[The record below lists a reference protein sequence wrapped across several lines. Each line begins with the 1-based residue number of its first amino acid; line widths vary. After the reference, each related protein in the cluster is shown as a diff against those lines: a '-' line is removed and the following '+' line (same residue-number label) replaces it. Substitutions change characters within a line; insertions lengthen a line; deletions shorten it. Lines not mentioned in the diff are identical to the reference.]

1 MTHLGDITRIDGGAI
16 EPVDVITFGSP
27 CQDLSIAGKRAGLA
41 GERSNLFLEAV
52 RIIKEM
58 RCKTDGKYPT
68 FAVWENV
75 PGAFSS
81 NKGEDFR
88 RVLQELAALCDDTV
102 SIPRPAGRWLT
113 AGEIMG
119 DGYSIAWRVMD
130 AQYWGVPQRRRRIAL
145 VVDFGGG
152 RAGKILFDPAGVSG
166 DPQPRGAEGKSL
178 AGDVICG
185 LDLAEG
191 SSRGAYAVY
200 SQQRFGKYA
209 PGIGT
214 LTGSSGRSKTGE
226 TLIVYSAGFKGKASA
241 GSGTVGFEFDR
252 CPTLTAG
259 QISHV
264 AGYEL
269 NQITSPENRSNP
281 RSGDPMP
288 TLSAN
293 GRPGVT
299 YCIMGNVIDRNANCN
314 GAGWREDV
322 SYTLNT
328 MDRHAVMCMMSS
340 QEHAE
345 IDNDLCGTLSCK
357 HEQPIVCV
365 GIDCRHFVD
374 TGDVLPTLQ
383 AGEGRGYTLNGI
395 HAVLINS
402 VVRCLTLLECE
413 RLQGYPDGWTEIPDY
428 IDSRGRKRKTSDS
441 ARYTAL
447 GNSIALPQWRYVLG
461 NISRYLPPGATLGS
475 LFDGIG
481 GFPLVW
487 EEIHGK
493 GTAVWA
499 SEINEFC
506 IAVTKYRF
514 GG

>member
-1 MTHLGDITRIDGGAI
+1 MQHIGDITGIDGGRI

-27 CQDLSIAGKRAGLA
+27 CQDLSIAGKRAGLS

-52 RIIKEM
+52 RIIREM
-58 RCKTDGKYPT
+58 RCKTDGKYPA

-102 SIPRPAGRWLT
+102 LIPRPAGRWLT

-119 DGYSIAWRVMD
+119 DGWSIAWRVMD

-145 VVDFGGG
+145 VVDFGGQ
-152 RAGKILFDPAGVSG
+152 RAGQILFEPAGVPG
-166 DPQPRGAEGKSL
+166 DPQPRGAEREG
-178 AGDVICG
+178 AAEAPEIG

-191 SSRGAYAVY
+191 SLCG
-200 SQQRFGKYA
+200 
-209 PGIGT
+209 
-214 LTGSSGRSKTGE
+214 
-226 TLIVYSAGFKGKASA
+226 GFKGKASA
-241 GSGTVGFEFDR
+241 DSGTVEFEIDR
-252 CPTLTAG
+252 CPTLIAG
-259 QISHV
+259 QVCHV
-264 AGYEL
+264 VYDARG
-269 NQITSPENRSNP
+269 NG
-281 RSGDPMP
+281 SGTIVP
-288 TLSAN
+288 TLTGDHQN
-293 GRPGVT
+293 RVT
-299 YCIMGNVIDRNANCN
+299 DYTAICIMGNVIDRNANCN
-314 GAGWREDV
+314 GAGWCRDV

-328 MDRHAVMCMMSS
+328 IDRHAVMCVMSS
-340 QEHAE
+340 QEHAGM
-345 IDNDLCGTLSCK
+345 DDDLCGTLSCK
-357 HEQPIVCV
+357 HEQPVIV
-365 GIDCRHFVD
+365 
-374 TGDVLPTLQ
+374 LYP
-383 AGEGRGYTLNGI
+383 
-395 HAVLINS
+395 
-402 VVRCLTLLECE
+402 VVRRLIPLECE
-413 RLQGYPDGWTEIPDY
+413 RLQGYPDGWTDIPDY
-428 IDSRGRKRKTSDS
+428 IDSHGKRRKASDS

-461 NISRYLPPGATLGS
+461 NISKYLPPGATLGS

-499 SEINEFC
+499 SEINGFC

>member
-1 MTHLGDITRIDGGAI
+1 MEHLGDITQIDGGGI

-27 CQDLSIAGKRAGLA
+27 CQDLSIAGKRAGLS

-52 RIIKEM
+52 RVIREM
-58 RCKTDGKYPT
+58 RCKTHGEYPA

-88 RVLQELAALCDDTV
+88 RVLQELSALCGDTV
-102 SIPRPAGRWLT
+102 LIPRPEGRWLT

-145 VVDFGGG
+145 VVDFGGQ
-152 RAGKILFDPAGVSG
+152 RAGKILFESAGVPG
-166 DPQPRGAEGKSL
+166 DFKPRGTAAQRA
-178 AGDVICG
+178 AGTPESG

-191 SSRGAYAVY
+191 SLCG
-200 SQQRFGKYA
+200 
-209 PGIGT
+209 
-214 LTGSSGRSKTGE
+214 
-226 TLIVYSAGFKGKASA
+226 GFKGKASA

-259 QISHV
+259 QVCHV
-264 AGYEL
+264 AGYEF
-269 NQITSPENRSNP
+269 NQITSPTNRSNP
-281 RSGDPMP
+281 RLGDPMP
-288 TLSAN
+288 TLGAK

-299 YCIMGNVIDRNANCN
+299 YCIIGN
-314 GAGWREDV
+314 
-322 SYTLNT
+322 
-328 MDRHAVMCMMSS
+328 
-340 QEHAE
+340 
-345 IDNDLCGTLSCK
+345 
-357 HEQPIVCV
+357 
-365 GIDCRHFVD
+365 
-374 TGDVLPTLQ
+374 VLPTIQ

-395 HAVLINS
+395 HAVRICT
-402 VVRCLTLLECE
+402 VVRRLTPLECE

-428 IDSRGRKRKTSDS
+428 IDSRGKRRKASDS

-461 NISRYLPPGATLGS
+461 NISRHLPHGATLGS

-481 GFPLVW
+481 GFPFVW

-493 GTAVWA
+493 GAAVWA

>member
-1 MTHLGDITRIDGGAI
+1 MKHLGDITQIDGGAI

-102 SIPRPAGRWLT
+102 SIPRPAGRWPT
-113 AGEIMG
+113 SGEIMG
-119 DGYSIAWRVMD
+119 DDYSIAWRVMD

-152 RAGKILFDPAGVSG
+152 RAGKILFDPAGVPRNS
-166 DPQPRGAEGKSL
+166 QPRRAQAEGSPRTPES
-178 AGDVICG
+178 G
-185 LDLAEG
+185 LNLAEG
-191 SSRGAYAVY
+191 SLCG
-200 SQQRFGKYA
+200 
-209 PGIGT
+209 
-214 LTGSSGRSKTGE
+214 
-226 TLIVYSAGFKGKASA
+226 GFKGKASA

-269 NQITSPENRSNP
+269 NQIASPTCRSNP
-281 RSGDPMP
+281 KSGDPMP
-288 TLSAN
+288 TLSAK
-293 GRPGVT
+293 GCPGVT

-314 GAGWREDV
+314 GAGWCEDV

-357 HEQPIVCV
+357 HEQPVIVL
-365 GIDCRHFVD
+365 F
-374 TGDVLPTLQ
+374 PTV
-383 AGEGRGYTLNGI
+383 RR
-395 HAVLINS
+395 LIP
-402 VVRCLTLLECE
+402 LECE
-413 RLQGYPDGWTEIPDY
+413 RLQGYPDGWAEIPDY

-461 NISRYLPPGATLGS
+461 NISQYLPPGATLGS

>member
-1 MTHLGDITRIDGGAI
+1 MKHLGDIAQIDGGEI

-27 CQDLSIAGKRAGLA
+27 CQDLSIAGKRAGLS

-52 RIIKEM
+52 RIIREM
-58 RCKTDGKYPT
+58 RCKTHGKYPA

-88 RVLQELAALCDDTV
+88 RVLQELAALCDNTV
-102 SIPRPAGRWLT
+102 LIPRPAGRWLT

-145 VVDFGGG
+145 VVDFGGQ
-152 RAGKILFDPAGVSG
+152 RAGEILFKPAGVPG
-166 DPQPRGAEGKSL
+166 DSAPGETEKQSL

-191 SSRGAYAVY
+191 SSQTAYAIY
-200 SQQRFGKYA
+200 DCRGN
-209 PGIGT
+209 
-214 LTGSSGRSKTGE
+214 
-226 TLIVYSAGFKGKASA
+226 
-241 GSGTVGFEFDR
+241 GSGEIA
-252 CPTLTAG
+252 PTITGDHQNRVTDYTA
-259 QISHV
+259 I
-264 AGYEL
+264 
-269 NQITSPENRSNP
+269 
-281 RSGDPMP
+281 
-288 TLSAN
+288 
-293 GRPGVT
+293 
-299 YCIMGNVIDRNANCN
+299 CIMGNVIDRNANC
-314 GAGWREDV
+314 
-322 SYTLNT
+322 
-328 MDRHAVMCMMSS
+328 
-340 QEHAE
+340 
-345 IDNDLCGTLSCK
+345 LCGTLSYK
-357 HEQPIVCV
+357 HEQPAVCYTV
-365 GIDCRHFVD
+365 SGIDCRHFAE
-374 TGDVLPTLQ
+374 TGDVLPTIQ

-395 HAVLINS
+395 HAVRICT
-402 VVRCLTLLECE
+402 VVRRLTPLECE

-428 IDSRGRKRKTSDS
+428 IDSRGKRSKASDS

-461 NISRYLPPGATLGS
+461 NISRYLPHGATLGS

-506 IAVTKYRF
+506 MAVTKYRF

>member
-1 MTHLGDITRIDGGAI
+1 MKHLGDITRIDGGKI
-16 EPVDVITFGSP
+16 KPVDVITFGSP
-27 CQDLSIAGKRAGLA
+27 CQDLSIAGKRAGLS

-52 RIIKEM
+52 RIIREM
-58 RCKTDGKYPT
+58 RCKTHGKYPA

-88 RVLQELAALCDDTV
+88 RVLQELAALCDNTV
-102 SIPRPAGRWLT
+102 LIPRPAGRWLT

-145 VVDFGGG
+145 VADFGGQ
-152 RAGKILFDPAGVSG
+152 RAGEILFKPAGVPG
-166 DPQPRGAEGKSL
+166 DFKPRGTAPQRV
-178 AGDVICG
+178 AGTPESG

-191 SSRGAYAVY
+191 SLCG
-200 SQQRFGKYA
+200 
-209 PGIGT
+209 
-214 LTGSSGRSKTGE
+214 
-226 TLIVYSAGFKGKASA
+226 GFKGKSSA

-259 QISHV
+259 QISHIV
-264 AGYEL
+264 GYEL
-269 NQITSPENRSNP
+269 NQITSPTNRSNP
-281 RSGDPMP
+281 KVGDPMP
-288 TLSAN
+288 TLSAK
-293 GRPGVT
+293 GRMGIT

-314 GAGWREDV
+314 GAGWCKDV

-328 MDRHAVMCMMSS
+328 IDRHAVMCVMSS
-340 QEHAE
+340 QEHAG

-357 HEQPIVCV
+357 HEQPIVV
-365 GIDCRHFVD
+365 MYPI
-374 TGDVLPTLQ
+374 
-383 AGEGRGYTLNGI
+383 
-395 HAVLINS
+395 
-402 VVRCLTLLECE
+402 VRRLTPLECE

-428 IDSRGRKRKTSDS
+428 IDSRGKRRKASDS

-461 NISRYLPPGATLGS
+461 NISRYLPHGATLGS

-487 EEIHGK
+487 EEIHGA

>member
-1 MTHLGDITRIDGGAI
+1 MNHLGDITQIDGGAI

-27 CQDLSIAGKRAGLA
+27 CQDLSIAGKRAGLS

-52 RIIKEM
+52 RIIREM
-58 RCKTDGKYPT
+58 RCKTDGKYPA

-113 AGEIMG
+113 SGEIMG

-152 RAGKILFDPAGVSG
+152 RAGKILFDPAGVPRNS
-166 DPQPRGAEGKSL
+166 QPRRAEAEGSPRTPES
-178 AGDVICG
+178 G
-185 LDLAEG
+185 LNLAEG
-191 SSRGAYAVY
+191 SLCG
-200 SQQRFGKYA
+200 
-209 PGIGT
+209 
-214 LTGSSGRSKTGE
+214 
-226 TLIVYSAGFKGKASA
+226 GFKGKASA
-241 GSGTVGFEFDR
+241 GSGTVGFEIDR
-252 CPTLTAG
+252 CPTLIAEQVCHVVYDPRGNGDGRIAPTITGDHQNRVTDYTAICV
-259 QISHV
+259 Q
-264 AGYEL
+264 GYEL
-269 NQITSPENRSNP
+269 NQIASPTCWSNP
-281 RSGDPMP
+281 RPGDPMP
-288 TLSAN
+288 TLGAK
-293 GRPGVT
+293 GCPGVT

-314 GAGWREDV
+314 GAGWCEDV

-328 MDRHAVMCMMSS
+328 MDRHAVMC
-340 QEHAE
+340 A
-345 IDNDLCGTLSCK
+345 
-357 HEQPIVCV
+357 

-395 HAVLINS
+395 HAVRINS
-402 VVRCLTLLECE
+402 VVRRLTPLECE
-413 RLQGYPDGWTEIPDY
+413 RLQGYPDGWAEIPDY

>member
-1 MTHLGDITRIDGGAI
+1 MQHIGDITGIDGGGI

-27 CQDLSIAGKRAGLA
+27 CQDLSIAGKRAGLS

-52 RIIKEM
+52 RIIREM
-58 RCKTDGKYPT
+58 RCKTDGKYPA

-102 SIPRPAGRWLT
+102 LIPRPAGRWLT

-119 DGYSIAWRVMD
+119 DGWSIAWRVMD

-145 VVDFGGG
+145 VVDFGGQ
-152 RAGKILFDPAGVSG
+152 RAGKILFEPAGVPG
-166 DPQPRGAEGKSL
+166 DPQPRGAEREGA
-178 AGDVICG
+178 AGAPEIG

-191 SSRGAYAVY
+191 SLCGGV
-200 SQQRFGKYA
+200 
-209 PGIGT
+209 
-214 LTGSSGRSKTGE
+214 
-226 TLIVYSAGFKGKASA
+226 KGKASTD
-241 GSGTVGFEFDR
+241 SGTVGFEIDR
-252 CPTLTAG
+252 CPTLIAG
-259 QISHV
+259 QVCHV
-264 AGYEL
+264 AGYEF
-269 NQITSPENRSNP
+269 NQITSPTNRSNP
-281 RSGDPMP
+281 GLGDPAP
-288 TLSAN
+288 TLSAK

-299 YCIMGNVIDRNANCN
+299 YCIMGNV
-314 GAGWREDV
+314 
-322 SYTLNT
+322 
-328 MDRHAVMCMMSS
+328 MCMMSS
-340 QEHAE
+340 QEHAGM
-345 IDNDLCGTLSCK
+345 DDDLCGTLSCK
-357 HEQPIVCV
+357 HEQPVIV
-365 GIDCRHFVD
+365 
-374 TGDVLPTLQ
+374 LYP
-383 AGEGRGYTLNGI
+383 
-395 HAVLINS
+395 
-402 VVRCLTLLECE
+402 VVRRLTPLECE
-413 RLQGYPDGWTEIPDY
+413 RLQDYPDGWMDIPDY
-428 IDSRGRKRKTSDS
+428 IDSQGKRRKASDS

-461 NISRYLPPGATLGS
+461 NISRHLPHGATLGS

-499 SEINEFC
+499 SEINGFC

>member
-16 EPVDVITFGSP
+16 KPVDVITFGSP

-52 RIIKEM
+52 RIIREM
-58 RCKTDGKYPT
+58 RCKTDGKYPA

-81 NKGEDFR
+81 NGGEDFR
-88 RVLQELAALCDDTV
+88 RVLQELAALCDDAV

-145 VVDFGGG
+145 VVDFGGQ
-152 RAGKILFDPAGVSG
+152 RAREILFEPSGVPG
-166 DPQPRGAEGKSL
+166 DFKPRGAAEERASPN
-178 AGDVICG
+178 AESG
-185 LDLAEG
+185 LDLAAG
-191 SSRGAYAVY
+191 SLCG
-200 SQQRFGKYA
+200 
-209 PGIGT
+209 
-214 LTGSSGRSKTGE
+214 
-226 TLIVYSAGFKGKASA
+226 GFKGKASA

-259 QISHV
+259 QVIHV
-264 AGYEL
+264 VYDARGNGDGNTCCTL
-269 NQITSPENRSNP
+269 TGDHQNR
-281 RSGDPMP
+281 
-288 TLSAN
+288 
-293 GRPGVT
+293 VT
-299 YCIMGNVIDRNANCN
+299 DYTAICIMGNVIDRNANCN

-345 IDNDLCGTLSCK
+345 IDNNLCGTLSCK
-357 HEQPIVCV
+357 HEQPAVCYTV
-365 GIDCRHFVD
+365 SGIDCRHFAE
-374 TGDVLPTLQ
+374 TGDILPTIQ

-395 HAVLINS
+395 HAVRICT
-402 VVRCLTLLECE
+402 VVRRLTPLECE

-428 IDSRGRKRKTSDS
+428 IDSWGKRRKASDS

-461 NISRYLPPGATLGS
+461 NISRHLPYGATLGS

-487 EEIHGK
+487 EEVHGA

>member
-1 MTHLGDITRIDGGAI
+1 MQHLGDITGIDGGGI

-52 RIIKEM
+52 RIIREM
-58 RCKTDGKYPT
+58 RCKTDGKYPA

-102 SIPRPAGRWLT
+102 HIPRPAGRWLT

-119 DGYSIAWRVMD
+119 DGWSIAWRVMD

-145 VVDFGGG
+145 VVDFGGQ
-152 RAGKILFDPAGVSG
+152 RAGKILFEPAGVPG
-166 DPQPRGAEGKSL
+166 DPQPRGAERKGAAS
-178 AGDVICG
+178 ASERCTG
-185 LDLAEG
+185 LAEG
-191 SSRGAYAVY
+191 PLCG
-200 SQQRFGKYA
+200 
-209 PGIGT
+209 
-214 LTGSSGRSKTGE
+214 
-226 TLIVYSAGFKGKASA
+226 GFKGKASA
-241 GSGTVGFEFDR
+241 GSGTVGFEIDR
-252 CPTLTAG
+252 CPTLIAG
-259 QISHV
+259 QVCHV
-264 AGYEL
+264 VYDARG
-269 NQITSPENRSNP
+269 NG
-281 RSGDPMP
+281 SGTIVP
-288 TLSAN
+288 TLTGDHQN
-293 GRPGVT
+293 RVT
-299 YCIMGNVIDRNANCN
+299 DYTAICVMGNVIDREAKCN
-314 GAGWREDV
+314 GAGWCEDV

-328 MDRHAVMCMMSS
+328 MDRHAVLCVMSS

-345 IDNDLCGTLSCK
+345 INHDLCGTLSCK
-357 HEQPIVCV
+357 HEQPVIV
-365 GIDCRHFVD
+365 
-374 TGDVLPTLQ
+374 LYP
-383 AGEGRGYTLNGI
+383 
-395 HAVLINS
+395 
-402 VVRCLTLLECE
+402 VVRRLIPLECE
-413 RLQGYPDGWTEIPDY
+413 RLQGYPDGWTDIPDY
-428 IDSRGRKRKTSDS
+428 TDSHGKRRKASDS

-461 NISRYLPPGATLGS
+461 NISRHLPHSATLGS

-499 SEINEFC
+499 SEINGFC

>member
-16 EPVDVITFGSP
+16 KPVDVITFGSP

-52 RIIKEM
+52 RIIREM

-102 SIPRPAGRWLT
+102 SIPRPAGRWPT
-113 AGEIMG
+113 SGEIMG
-119 DGYSIAWRVMD
+119 DDYSIAWRVMD

-145 VVDFGGG
+145 VVDFRGG
-152 RAGKILFDPAGVSG
+152 RAGKILFDPTGVPG
-166 DPQPRGAEGKSL
+166 NPQPRREEEQSP

-191 SSRGAYAVY
+191 SLCG
-200 SQQRFGKYA
+200 
-209 PGIGT
+209 
-214 LTGSSGRSKTGE
+214 
-226 TLIVYSAGFKGKASA
+226 GFKGKSSA
-241 GSGTVGFEFDR
+241 DSGTVGFELDR
-252 CPTLTAG
+252 CPTLIAEQVCHVVYDPRGNGDGRIAPTITGDHQNRVTDYTAICV
-259 QISHV
+259 Q
-264 AGYEL
+264 GYEL
-269 NQITSPENRSNP
+269 NQIASPTCWSNP
-281 RSGDPMP
+281 RPGDPMP
-288 TLSAN
+288 TLGAK
-293 GRPGVT
+293 GCPGVT

-345 IDNDLCGTLSCK
+345 VDNDLCGTLSCK

-395 HAVLINS
+395 HAVRINS
-402 VVRCLTLLECE
+402 VVRRLTPLECE

-461 NISRYLPPGATLGS
+461 NISRYLPPGAMLGS

>member
-1 MTHLGDITRIDGGAI
+1 MQHIGDITGIDGGRI

-27 CQDLSIAGKRAGLA
+27 CQDLSIAGKRAGLS
-41 GERSNLFLEAV
+41 GGRSSLFLEAV
-52 RIIKEM
+52 RIIREM
-58 RCKTDGKYPT
+58 RCKTDGKYPA

-88 RVLQELAALCDDTV
+88 RVLQELSALCGDTV
-102 SIPRPAGRWLT
+102 LIPRPAGRWLT

-145 VVDFGGG
+145 VVDFGGQC
-152 RAGKILFDPAGVSG
+152 AGKILFEPAGVPG
-166 DPQPRGAEGKSL
+166 DFKPRGTAPQRA
-178 AGDVICG
+178 AGAPEIG

-191 SSRGAYAVY
+191 PLCG
-200 SQQRFGKYA
+200 
-209 PGIGT
+209 
-214 LTGSSGRSKTGE
+214 
-226 TLIVYSAGFKGKASA
+226 GFKGKAGA
-241 GSGTVGFEFDR
+241 GSGTVGFEFDQ

-259 QISHV
+259 QVCHV
-264 AGYEL
+264 AGYEF
-269 NQITSPENRSNP
+269 NQIASPTNWSNP
-281 RSGDPMP
+281 RLGDPMP
-288 TLSAN
+288 TLGAK

-299 YCIMGNVIDRNANCN
+299 YCIIGNVIDREAKCN
-314 GAGWREDV
+314 GAGWCKDV

-328 MDRHAVMCMMSS
+328 VDRHAVMCVMSS

-345 IDNDLCGTLSCK
+345 IDHDLCGTLSCK
-357 HEQPIVCV
+357 HEQPVV
-365 GIDCRHFVD
+365 VYPVSGIDCRHFSE
-374 TGDVLPTLQ
+374 TGGVLPTIQ

-395 HAVLINS
+395 HAVRICT
-402 VVRCLTLLECE
+402 VVRRLTPLECE
-413 RLQGYPDGWTEIPDY
+413 RLQGYPDGWTNIPDY
-428 IDSRGRKRKTSDS
+428 MDSRGKRRKASDS

-447 GNSIALPQWRYVLG
+447 GNSIALPQWQYVLG
-461 NISRYLPPGATLGS
+461 NISRHLPPGATLGS

-481 GFPLVW
+481 GFPFVW

-506 IAVTKYRF
+506 MAVTKYRF

>member
-1 MTHLGDITRIDGGAI
+1 MKHLGDITEIDGGEI

-27 CQDLSIAGKRAGLA
+27 CQDLSIAGARAGLD
-41 GERSNLFLEAV
+41 GDRSGLFLEAV
-52 RIIKEM
+52 RIIREM
-58 RCKTDGKYPT
+58 RCKTDGKYPA

-102 SIPRPAGRWLT
+102 LIPRLAGRWLT

-119 DGYSIAWRVMD
+119 DGWSIAWRVMD
-130 AQYWGVPQRRRRIAL
+130 AEYWGVPQRRRRIAL
-145 VVDFGGG
+145 VVDFGGQ
-152 RAGKILFDPAGVSG
+152 RAGKILFEPAGVPG
-166 DPQPRGAEGKSL
+166 DPQPRGAEAERVAGTPESSL
-178 AGDVICG
+178 G
-185 LDLAEG
+185 LAEG
-191 SSRGAYAVY
+191 PLCG
-200 SQQRFGKYA
+200 
-209 PGIGT
+209 
-214 LTGSSGRSKTGE
+214 
-226 TLIVYSAGFKGKASA
+226 GFNGKASA
-241 GSGTVGFEFDR
+241 GSGTVGFEIDR
-252 CPTLTAG
+252 CPTLIAG
-259 QISHV
+259 QVCYV
-264 AGYEL
+264 AGYEF
-269 NQITSPENRSNP
+269 NQITSPTNRSNP
-281 RSGDPMP
+281 RFGDPAP
-288 TLSAN
+288 TLSAK

-299 YCIMGNVIDRNANCN
+299 YYIMGNVIDRNANCN
-314 GAGWREDV
+314 GAGWCKDV

-328 MDRHAVMCMMSS
+328 IDRHAVMCVMSS
-340 QEHAE
+340 QEHAG

-357 HEQPIVCV
+357 HEKP
-365 GIDCRHFVD
+365 
-374 TGDVLPTLQ
+374 
-383 AGEGRGYTLNGI
+383 
-395 HAVLINS
+395 
-402 VVRCLTLLECE
+402 VVVKCQVARRLTPLECE

-428 IDSRGRKRKTSDS
+428 TDSHGKRRRSSDS

-461 NISRYLPPGATLGS
+461 NISKYLPRAATLGS

-493 GTAVWA
+493 GAAVWA

>member
-1 MTHLGDITRIDGGAI
+1 MKHLGDITQIDGGEI

-27 CQDLSIAGKRAGLA
+27 CQDLSIAGKRAGLS
-41 GERSNLFLEAV
+41 GGRSSLFLEAV
-52 RIIKEM
+52 RVIREM
-58 RCKTDGKYPT
+58 RCKTHGEYPA

-88 RVLQELAALCDDTV
+88 RVLQELSALCGDTV
-102 SIPRPAGRWLT
+102 LIPRPEGRWLT

-145 VVDFGGG
+145 VVDFGGQ
-152 RAGKILFDPAGVSG
+152 RAGKILFEPAGVPG
-166 DPQPRGAEGKSL
+166 DFKPRGTTAQRT
-178 AGDVICG
+178 AGTPESG

-191 SSRGAYAVY
+191 SLCG
-200 SQQRFGKYA
+200 
-209 PGIGT
+209 
-214 LTGSSGRSKTGE
+214 
-226 TLIVYSAGFKGKASA
+226 GFKGKASA

-259 QISHV
+259 QVCHV
-264 AGYEL
+264 AGYEF
-269 NQITSPENRSNP
+269 NQITSPTNRSNP
-281 RSGDPMP
+281 RLGDPAP
-288 TLSAN
+288 TLSAK

-314 GAGWREDV
+314 GAGWCKDV

-328 MDRHAVMCMMSS
+328 IDRHAVMCVMSS

-357 HEQPIVCV
+357 HEQPIVV
-365 GIDCRHFVD
+365 MYPIVHR
-374 TGDVLPTLQ
+374 
-383 AGEGRGYTLNGI
+383 
-395 HAVLINS
+395 
-402 VVRCLTLLECE
+402 LTPLECE

-428 IDSRGRKRKTSDS
+428 IDSRGKRHKASDS

-461 NISRYLPPGATLGS
+461 NISRHLPPRATLGS

-481 GFPLVW
+481 GFPFV
-487 EEIHGK
+487 
-493 GTAVWA
+493 
-499 SEINEFC
+499 
-506 IAVTKYRF
+506 
-514 GG
+514 